1 MKSKKTKKT
10 FLSRFWGLGII
21 ALFIIVSKTG
31 IGQNEL
37 KNILSEVIRLE
48 TATIVSKDHVER
60 APDLNLEGKELRV
73 HFIDVGQADSIF
85 IELPNNQTMLIDAG
99 ETGNG
104 PEVVSYINDA
114 GYSTLDYVVATH
126 PHADHIGGMATV
138 IEQLKINKFFMPK
151 KEQTTKIFEK
161 MIDALTNRSV
171 YVYTAKSGVIIL
183 EEGALKI
190 EIVAPT
196 SDNYSDLNNY
206 SAVVKLKYGENSFLF
221 TGDAEVDSEEQIA
234 LDIEA
239 DVLKV
244 GHHGSDSSTSTD
256 FLRRVNPKYA
266 VIIVGEGNKYNHPSP
281 SVISK
286 LEEAG
291 VEIYRT
297 DLLGT
302 IVFCSDGQNITILD
316 E

>member
-1 MKSKKTKKT
+1 MKSKKSKKT
-10 FLSRFWGLGII
+10 FLSRFSVWGMI
-21 ALFIIVSKTG
+21 ALFIIVSTTG

-37 KNILSEVIRLE
+37 KSILSKVIRLE
-48 TATIVSKDHVER
+48 TATIVSNDHVER
-60 APDLNLEGKELRV
+60 VPDLNLEGKELKV

-85 IELPNNQTMLIDAG
+85 IELPNSQSMLIDAG

-104 PEVVSYINDA
+104 PEVVSYIKNA
-114 GYSTLDYVVATH
+114 GYQTLDYVVATH

-138 IEQLKINKFFMPK
+138 IEELSINKFFMPK

-161 MIDALTNRSV
+161 MIDALTTKSV
-171 YVYTAKSGVIIL
+171 EVYTAKSGVVIF
-183 EEGALKI
+183 EEGALRI

-196 SDNYSDLNNY
+196 SDTYSDLNNY
-206 SAVVKLKYGENSFLF
+206 SAVIRLTYGENSFLF
-221 TGDAEVDSEEQIA
+221 TGDAEVDSEEQISQN
-234 LDIEA
+234 LEA

-244 GHHGSDSSTSTD
+244 GHHGSDSSTSRD
-256 FLRRVNPKYA
+256 FLNRVNPKYA
-266 VIIVGEGNKYNHPSP
+266 VISVGEGNKYDHPSP

-302 IVFCSDGQNITILD
+302 IVFQSDGHNISIQK
-316 E
+316 